1 MNTLD
6 NGLRRLGLGLEA
18 KREGLGLAREKF
30 ERESCGALLE
40 WVRNAGGRGIG
51 EGPITNSERIA
62 LLRQALF
69 ADVDELEK
77 SGEVVL
83 PEWSRIKDKG

>member
-1 MNTLD
+1 M
-6 NGLRRLGLGLEA
+6 GLGLGA
-18 KREGLGLAREKF
+18 KREGLGVLREKF

-40 WVRNAGGRGIG
+40 WVRNAGWREIG
-51 EGPITNSERIA
+51 EGPMTNSEKIA

-83 PEWSRIKDKG
+83 PD

>member
-1 MNTLD
+1 M
-6 NGLRRLGLGLEA
+6 GLGLGA
-18 KREGLGLAREKF
+18 KREGLGVLREKF

-40 WVRNAGGRGIG
+40 WVRNAGWREIG
-51 EGPITNSERIA
+51 EGPMTNSEKFA

-83 PEWSRIKDKG
+83 PD